1 MGKASC
7 GSPPAFAIGRALIA
21 AGVEH
26 RFPGCVASL
35 VGRRKRL
42 SETVSED
49 FLSQRESPAEF
60 ASFERMSGAS
70 IGTVAVIGGGIAGM
84 QAALDLARAG
94 FRVLLVEEGPAVGGR
109 MVQLDKTFP
118 TNDCSM
124 CTISP
129 RLVELERHPNIE
141 LYPDSEVLGLEGEP
155 GAFRLRL
162 RRKPRFV
169 DLNRCNGCGDCVDT
183 CPVILP
189 NEFEGFLG
197 VRKAIWKPY
206 PQAVPRAMAISK
218 RGEPPCAQACPAGVQ
233 VQGYVAL
240 AAMGRWAEAYALI
253 RKRNPFV
260 STCGR
265 ICHHPC
271 ELACNRAQVD
281 DPLAIQAIKRSLA
294 DWYGDRRAAGE
305 DPAPAPRGAVDPR
318 KPKIAVVGGGPAG
331 LTAAR
336 DLALMGYPVTV
347 LEGSDQL
354 GGVLA
359 QAIPEFR
366 LPRHRLQQDL
376 ADILAAG
383 FEVRLNFRWG
393 QDFTLEDLRR
403 EGFLAVFLATGCPEP
418 LRLTTD
424 SEGSPLPGLDLGGIT
439 TGLSF
444 LREVKAGRLTELCG
458 KVVVIGGGNVAIDAA
473 RTALRL
479 GAREVELV
487 CLESWQEMPAYSWEV
502 RAAVEEGVR
511 LSCGWGP
518 AAFWGRNGN
527 VEAAE
532 FRRCVRVWDD
542 AGRFAPSFTEERYRT
557 PADYVIV
564 AIGQRFQ
571 KGPFLADPVFA
582 KGDGL
587 LRVDPLTLQTQIPW
601 VFAGGDLVTGP
612 RSVVEAVAQGHQAA
626 ESIDRFCRGLDLREG
641 RSNDK
646 PSPAKLPDR
655 PVPRKSRVPIHVR
668 KFGGPGDFDESEQTL
683 PTAAAQAEASR
694 CLACGDCSR
703 CMACVEACQ
712 AGAVIHEMIAE
723 EIVVEV
729 GAVILAPGV
738 EPVDPTCRPE
748 FGFGQ
753 FTNVVTS
760 VQVERMLSASGPTG
774 GHLRRPSD
782 GASPRRVAWIQCV
795 GSRDLAAGEPYCSSV
810 CCMYAVKQAL
820 VAVEHDPN
828 LEATIFYQD
837 LRAFGKGFEG
847 FVRRAQATGRITFR
861 AGSVAAVK
869 EKPGSKDLVL
879 RVLTEEGKPAEEV
892 YDLVVLSVGL
902 RPSPSGVEVAKRL
915 GIRVGPTGFPQTTI
929 EEPVSTSRSDVFV
942 AGAFREVVDIPEA
955 VTSASAAAAKV
966 MAFLRDAERRPARPV
981 QHREWRSVETEPP
994 RIGVFVCRC
1003 GANIARVVSVPD
1015 IVSYAAT
1022 LPGVVYTEENVYTC
1036 STDTQERIK
1045 KLIADYRLNRI
1056 VVASCSPRTHE
1067 PLFRQTLREAGLNP
1081 YLFEM
1086 ANIRDQCSWVH
1097 YDCPE
1102 AATQKAKSL
1111 VRAAVFK
1118 VAQLRP
1124 IGEMIVPLTKSVL
1137 VVGGG
1142 IAGLVAADS
1151 LAAQGIQVVLVEK
1164 TNHLGGLLRKKH
1176 FLPGGRDPERLLNTF
1191 VGRVCAN
1198 PWVEVLTGCLVESV
1212 AGHVGKFR
1220 VLLNQGGERLERVVG
1235 AIIVATGAQPYLPT
1249 EYGYGAIPQVITQH
1263 ELEAMLRANNRP
1275 ADVKKVVMIQC
1286 VGSRNDQRPYCSR
1299 VCCIQAV
1306 TNAILLK
1313 ERWPEVEV
1321 VVLYRQMR
1329 TYGNHELAYAR
1340 ARQLGVVFLRLEE
1353 TSTPEVLPDRPLR
1366 VRFREMNLRRVM
1378 EIEADLL
1385 VLSVGVER
1393 DPSSASLAQ
1402 ILKVPL
1408 DGDGFFQEA
1417 HMKLRPV
1424 DFASEGIFLAGLA
1437 HGPKLVEETII
1448 QALAAA
1454 GRAGSLLAQEVLIRP
1469 GTVAAVDKSRCAACL
1484 TCMRV
1489 CPFGA
1494 ISLSGE
1500 GVVQVEPLSCQGCG
1514 ACVAKC
1520 PRRALHLEP
1529 FTEEELLAKVKA
1541 LVQSEWVAT
1550 AVGG

>member
-1 MGKASC
+1 MVFWVFGLFRWEGGK
-7 GSPPAFAIGRALIA
+7 
-21 AGVEH
+21 
-26 RFPGCVASL
+26 GCP
-35 VGRRKRL
+35 K
-42 SETVSED
+42 TVSRHC
-49 FLSQRESPAEF
+49 LCQGESPGEF
-60 ASFERMSGAS
+60 PSFDRTSGAS

-94 FRVLLVEEGPAVGGR
+94 FRVLLVEEKPAVGGR

-129 RLVELERHPNIE
+129 RLVELERHPNIQ

-169 DLNRCNGCGDCVDT
+169 DLNRCNGCGDCLDV

-189 NEFEGFLG
+189 NEFEGGLG

-240 AAMGRWAEAYALI
+240 TAMGRWAEAYALI

-281 DPLAIQAIKRSLA
+281 DPLAIRAIKRSLA
-294 DWYGDRRAAGE
+294 DWYGECRSTGN
-305 DPAPAPRGAVDPR
+305 DPAPAPRGALDPT
-318 KPKIAVVGGGPAG
+318 KPKVAVVGGGPAG

-347 LEGSDQL
+347 LEGSEQL

-366 LPRHRLQQDL
+366 LPRQRLQQDV
-376 ADILAAG
+376 ADTVAAG
-383 FEVRLNFRWG
+383 FDVRLNAQWG
-393 QDFTLEDLRR
+393 RDFQLEDLRR
-403 EGFLAVFLATGCPEP
+403 EGFYAVFLATGCPEP
-418 LRLTTD
+418 VQLTTD
-424 SEGSPLPGLDLGGIT
+424 PEGRPLPGLDLRGIT

-444 LREVKAGRLTELCG
+444 LRGVKGGLLSKLSG

-487 CLESWQEMPAYSWEV
+487 CLESREEMPAYAWEV
-502 RAAVEEGVR
+502 EAAVEEGVR

-542 AGRFAPSFTEERYRT
+542 AGRFAPSLTEQRYCT

-582 KGDGL
+582 KENGF
-587 LRVDPLTLQTQIPW
+587 LRVDPVTLQTQIPW

-626 ESIDRFCRGLDLREG
+626 ESIDRFCRGLDLRQG
-641 RSNDK
+641 RVNGK
-646 PSPAKLPDR
+646 PLPASLPDR
-655 PVPRKSRVPIHVR
+655 AVPRKSRVVIPVR
-668 KFGGPGDFDESEQTL
+668 KFAGPGDFGEPEQTL
-683 PTAAAQAEASR
+683 PTVAAQEEATR
-694 CLACGDCSR
+694 CLACGDCSQ
-703 CMACVEACQ
+703 CMACVEACE
-712 AGAVIHEMIAE
+712 AGAVIHDMIAE

-738 EPVDPTCRPE
+738 EPVAPTCRPE

-753 FTNVVTS
+753 FQNVVTS

-782 GASPRRVAWIQCV
+782 GALPRRVAWIQCV

-861 AGSVAAVK
+861 AGSVAAVR
-869 EKPGSKDLVL
+869 ERPGSKNLVL
-879 RVLTEEGKPAEEV
+879 RVLTEEGTPAEEV

-902 RPSPSGVEVAKRL
+902 QPSPSGVQLAKRL
-915 GIRVGPTGFPQTTI
+915 GIWVGPTGFPQTTI
-929 EEPVSTSRSDVFV
+929 EEPISTSRPGVFV

-955 VTSASAAAAKV
+955 VTSASAATAKV
-966 MAFLRDAERRPARPV
+966 MALLRDAGRQPSWPARHIE
-981 QHREWRSVETEPP
+981 HRTADLDRP
-994 RIGVFVCRC
+994 RIGVFICRC
-1003 GANIARVVSVPD
+1003 GANIARVVSVTD
-1015 IVSYAAT
+1015 LLRSVSA
-1022 LPGVVYTEENVYTC
+1022 LPGVVYAEENLYTC

-1045 KLIADYRLNRI
+1045 KIIADYRLNRI

-1118 VAQLRP
+1118 VARLRP
-1124 IGEMIVPLTKSVL
+1124 IGEMIVPLAKSVL
-1137 VVGGG
+1137 VIGGG

-1151 LAAQGIQVVLVEK
+1151 LAGQGIQVVLVEK
-1164 TNHLGGLLRKKH
+1164 TNDLGGLLRKKR
-1176 FLPGGRDPERLLNTF
+1176 FLPGGGDPRELLGAFVERISATPL
-1191 VGRVCAN
+1191 
-1198 PWVEVLTGCLVESV
+1198 VEVLTNCVVESV
-1212 AGHVGKFR
+1212 CGHVGKFQ
-1220 VLLNQGGERLERVVG
+1220 VLLNRGGERLERVVG
-1235 AIIVATGAQPYLPT
+1235 AIIVAAGAQPYLPS
-1249 EYGYGAIPQVITQH
+1249 EYSYGADPRVITQH
-1263 ELEAMLRANNRP
+1263 ELEAILESRNGL
-1275 ADVKKVVMIQC
+1275 ADLNKVVMIQC

-1306 TNAILLK
+1306 TNAIRLK
-1313 ERWPEVEV
+1313 ERWPDVQV
-1321 VVLYRQMR
+1321 IVLYRQMR
-1329 TYGNHELAYAR
+1329 TYGRHELAYAR

-1353 TSTPEVLPDRPLR
+1353 TASPEVLRGSPLR
-1366 VRFREMNLRRVM
+1366 VRFREMNLRRPM
-1378 EIEADLL
+1378 EIEADLV

-1393 DPSSASLAQ
+1393 DPGSAFLAQ
-1402 ILKVPL
+1402 MLKVPL

-1469 GTVAAVDKSRCAACL
+1469 GTVAAVEKSRCAACL

-1494 ISLSGE
+1494 ISLSAE
-1500 GVVQVEPLSCQGCG
+1500 GVVQVEPLNCQGCG

-1520 PRRALHLEP
+1520 PRRALTLEP
-1529 FTEEELLAKVKA
+1529 FTDEELLAKVKA
-1541 LVQSEWVAT
+1541 LVQSEWVGSS
-1550 AVGG
+1550 VGG